1 MGRSMDGNKNS
12 GLPEPPPPAAGE
24 LFTFLKPYLRPHA
37 WRIAGIGAL
46 LLFGASFAYL
56 EPLVQRQFINTL
68 TALERP
74 QVWFWGIL
82 TVLTGALLRLCAAG
96 ESIGENSIGARITMT
111 LKTRLS
117 RRLLDLPVSFFHRHG
132 SGYLA
137 GRLTRDID
145 EMQFLYSAGMT
156 GILSSALRLLGG
168 LALLFVLDWR
178 VGAVVVLIL
187 PLYLLAYRKFRGDH
201 YRVGLAVSEANA
213 ANSRTLQST
222 FSGIRLLKSSAAE
235 EKRGE
240 RLGREFE
247 QQMILRIRRFRLGCR
262 FRVLLRVI
270 PGGCRGALLLA
281 GVWMILEGRWT
292 LGGLW
297 ALLRALDYVFTPSQ
311 LLCGGLIQ
319 FHSVSA
325 AAARVMQL
333 DRLLPEENLE
343 NGVEPGKLEGRIE
356 FRHVS
361 FGYLPGVP
369 VLRDL
374 SFELRPGEVVALCG
388 PSGGGKSTI
397 AGLLLRFFRPESGE
411 ILIDGRPAGEYRLRA
426 LRRRIGYI
434 GQTGEFLTGTL
445 AANLLLGVDRPVP
458 ETRLRE
464 VIGLVG
470 LGARLNAPE
479 CDRDAPLEENGV
491 NFSVGERIRL
501 AVAREILRDPDILI
515 LDETTASLDG
525 ETEEKLMDF
534 LLELLAG
541 RTVLVISHRESTLR
555 RAQRRLELK
564 EGRIYEKWL

>member
-1 MGRSMDGNKNS
+1 MDGNKNS

-187 PLYLLAYRKFRGDH
+187 QLYLLAYRKFRGDH

-222 FSGIRLLKSSAAE
+222 FSGSRLLKSSAAE

-564 EGRIYEKWL
+564 EGRIYEK

>member
-1 MGRSMDGNKNS
+1 MDGNKNS

-145 EMQFLYSAGMT
+145 EIQFLYSAGMT

-262 FRVLLRVI
+262 FRVLLRAI

-564 EGRIYEKWL
+564 EGRIYEK

>member
-1 MGRSMDGNKNS
+1 MDGNKNS

-343 NGVEPGKLEGRIE
+343 NGGEPGKLEGRIE

>member
-1 MGRSMDGNKNS
+1 
-12 GLPEPPPPAAGE
+12 
-24 LFTFLKPYLRPHA
+24 
-37 WRIAGIGAL
+37 
-46 LLFGASFAYL
+46 
-56 EPLVQRQFINTL
+56 
-68 TALERP
+68 
-74 QVWFWGIL
+74 
-82 TVLTGALLRLCAAG
+82 
-96 ESIGENSIGARITMT
+96 
-111 LKTRLS
+111 
-117 RRLLDLPVSFFHRHG
+117 
-132 SGYLA
+132 
-137 GRLTRDID
+137 
-145 EMQFLYSAGMT
+145 
-156 GILSSALRLLGG
+156 
-168 LALLFVLDWR
+168 
-178 VGAVVVLIL
+178 
-187 PLYLLAYRKFRGDH
+187 
-201 YRVGLAVSEANA
+201 
-213 ANSRTLQST
+213 
-222 FSGIRLLKSSAAE
+222 
-235 EKRGE
+235 
-240 RLGREFE
+240 
-247 QQMILRIRRFRLGCR
+247 
-262 FRVLLRVI
+262 
-270 PGGCRGALLLA
+270 
-281 GVWMILEGRWT
+281 MILEGQWT

-374 SFELRPGEVVALCG
+374 SFELA
-388 PSGGGKSTI
+388 SGGGRR
-397 AGLLLRFFRPESGE
+397 ALRPERRRKKYDCGAAAA
-411 ILIDGRPAGEYRLRA
+411 LLPAGIGRNPDRRPSAGEFRLRA

-564 EGRIYEKWL
+564 EGRIYEK

>member
-1 MGRSMDGNKNS
+1 MDGNKNS

-74 QVWFWGIL
+74 QVWVWGIL
-82 TVLTGALLRLCAAG
+82 TVLTGALLRLCTAG

-311 LLCGGLIQ
+311 LRCGGLIQ

-343 NGVEPGKLEGRIE
+343 DGVEPGKLEGRIE

-564 EGRIYEKWL
+564 EGRIYEK

>member
-1 MGRSMDGNKNS
+1 MDGNKNS

-262 FRVLLRVI
+262 FRVLLRAI

>member
-1 MGRSMDGNKNS
+1 MDGNKNS

-46 LLFGASFAYL
+46 LLFGASFACL

-82 TVLTGALLRLCAAG
+82 TVLTGALLRLCTAG

-343 NGVEPGKLEGRIE
+343 DGVEPGKLEGRIE

-564 EGRIYEKWL
+564 EGRIYEK

>member
-1 MGRSMDGNKNS
+1 MDGNKNS

>member
-1 MGRSMDGNKNS
+1 MDGNKNS

-201 YRVGLAVSEANA
+201 YRVGVTVSEANA
-213 ANSRTLQST
+213 ANPRTLQST
-222 FSGIRLLKSSAAE
+222 LSGIRLLKSSPAE

-247 QQMILRIRRFRLGCR
+247 RQMILRIRRFRLGCR

-281 GVWMILEGRWT
+281 GVWVILGGRWT

-555 RAQRRLELK
+555 RAQRRLEL
-564 EGRIYEKWL
+564 R

>member
-1 MGRSMDGNKNS
+1 MDGNKNS

-445 AANLLLGVDRPVP
+445 AANLQLGVDRPVP

-564 EGRIYEKWL
+564 EGRIYEK

>member
-1 MGRSMDGNKNS
+1 MDGNKNS

-82 TVLTGALLRLCAAG
+82 TVLTGALLRLCTAG

-262 FRVLLRVI
+262 FRVLLRAI

-411 ILIDGRPAGEYRLRA
+411 ILIDGRPAGEFRLRA

-564 EGRIYEKWL
+564 EGRIYEK

>member
-1 MGRSMDGNKNS
+1 MDGNKNS

-262 FRVLLRVI
+262 FRVLLRAI

-411 ILIDGRPAGEYRLRA
+411 ILIDGRPAGEFRLRA

-564 EGRIYEKWL
+564 EGRIYEK

>member
-1 MGRSMDGNKNS
+1 MDGNKNS

-247 QQMILRIRRFRLGCR
+247 QQMILRIKRFRLGCR

-564 EGRIYEKWL
+564 EGRIYEK

>member
-1 MGRSMDGNKNS
+1 MDGNKNS
-12 GLPEPPPPAAGE
+12 GLSEPPPPAAGE

-187 PLYLLAYRKFRGDH
+187 PLYLLAYRKFRSDH

-564 EGRIYEKWL
+564 EGRIYEK

>member
-1 MGRSMDGNKNS
+1 MDGNKNS

-262 FRVLLRVI
+262 FRVLLRAI

-564 EGRIYEKWL
+564 EGRIYEK